1 MIAARDTANCT
12 PINNALNS
20 IVTKG
25 QQSSRQLMFDCD
37 INHELTRRSVE
48 KRRQLNET
56 TANINEHQNQ
66 SITIDDLQD
75 LV

>member
-37 INHELTRRSVE
+37 VNHELTRRSAE
-48 KRRQLNET
+48 KRKELNET
-56 TANINEHQNQ
+56 TANINDHQNQ